1 MKTSMRMALSVALPL
16 LALSDL
22 GHAHPGHDLFMSSL
36 LHDFLHALESSAL
49 IGGVLA
55 VVGVA
60 CFAVNRY
67 RSR

>member
-1 MKTSMRMALSVALPL
+1 MKTSIRMALSVALPW

-22 GHAHPGHDLFMSSL
+22 VHAHPGHDLFMSSL

-49 IGGVLA
+49 MGGVLA

-60 CFAVNRY
+60 CLVVNRY
-67 RSR
+67 RPK

>member
-1 MKTSMRMALSVALPL
+1 MKTSMRLALSVALPL

-22 GHAHPGHDLFMSSL
+22 VHAHPGHDLFMSSL

-49 IGGVLA
+49 MGGVLT

-60 CFAVNRY
+60 CLAVNRY
-67 RSR
+67 RPK